1 MKSVLHFISFD
12 RQSIAHMFD
21 DKNDDFFENELK
33 AKEFP
38 VIYKNADGTSII
50 DVALHA
56 NSIKSINLMVG
67 YILKY
72 QNSYVYADLF

>member
-1 MKSVLHFISFD
+1 
-12 RQSIAHMFD
+12 MFD

-50 DVALHA
+50 DVALRA

-72 QNSYVYADLF
+72 